1 MQENSEFVKIIN
13 NWEFN
18 ETSLTDI
25 FLSLVEDK
33 ITIT

>member
-1 MQENSEFVKIIN
+1 MQENSDFVKIIN

-18 ETSLTDI
+18 ETSLGDI